1 MSQQLCLVVE
11 LYLLT
16 FVDILKANK
25 NSNTVSNFSKK
36 KNNLF
41 MFCFKNLSWFLD
53 FS

>member
-36 KNNLF
+36 KITSS
-41 MFCFKNLSWFLD
+41 CFVLKTYHGF
-53 FS
+53 